1 MRLFDFLT
9 KRRTI
14 KEVSSWD
21 GSASNYSTP
30 ESYAKASLINFNP
43 AAGNTSPDTWSK
55 DLIKLPVRNEGD
67 AATVFIKQAVQA
79 ASGGRG
85 LTRVTKPD
93 DVSQEDFDRLR
104 KAAANKI
111 ISAYSQWGGTAPDS
125 IYEIAGKEQPVKR
138 ATFFSHIY
146 EDVKYMVGLADMSEN
161 KKTLLYDIYYD
172 EFTGKFYCL
181 GVRDGIPYKIEI
193 IVTPDGLMLG
203 EFIPIA
209 ATDLLAEK
217 PENNFRVFR
226 GKDDQMRWLSIAGVA
241 VLNRIGQIDSRE
253 LFDSFI
259 DFATRTG
266 YFPTLDV
273 YHFGEGAEIGKA
285 DLLARRDYVYIA
297 SGYFYDD
304 RYGRAFYRAL
314 QERNDWGNSI
324 EFYSPRAY
332 IENFYFEGASIQVP
346 VYRSGINTRISL
358 VREVDAA
365 SVMTVHTSK
374 GGI

>member
-1 MRLFDFLT
+1 MPLFDFLT

-21 GSASNYSTP
+21 GSVSNYSTP
-30 ESYAKASLINFNP
+30 QAYAKASLLNFNP
-43 AAGNTSPDTWSK
+43 LVGQNTWTNE
-55 DLIKLPVRNEGD
+55 LISLPVRREGD
-67 AATVFIKQAVQA
+67 APNVFIKQAVQA
-79 ASGGRG
+79 AAIG
-85 LTRVTKPD
+85 LARVVKPE

-104 KAAANKI
+104 RTAAKNI
-111 ISAYSQWGGTAPDS
+111 ISAYIKWDGTAPDS
-125 IYEIAGKEQPVKR
+125 VYEIAGEAQPVKR
-138 ATFFSHIY
+138 AKFFSQIY
-146 EDVKYMVGLADMSEN
+146 EEIQYMVGLADMSEG

-172 EFTGKFYCL
+172 EFSGKFYCL
-181 GVRDGIPYKIEI
+181 GVREGIPYKIEI
-193 IVTPDGLMLG
+193 IVHPEGLMLG
-203 EFIPIA
+203 EFIPIQA
-209 ATDLLAEK
+209 SDLLAET
-217 PENNFRVFR
+217 PENNFRVYR
-226 GKDDQMRWLSIAGVA
+226 GKGDQMRWLSVAGVA
-241 VLNRIGQIDSRE
+241 VLNRLGQIDSRE

-259 DFATRTG
+259 DFATRTN

-314 QERNDWGNSI
+314 QDKNDWGNSI

-358 VREVDAA
+358 VREKDAA
-365 SVMTVHTSK
+365 SLMTVHTSK